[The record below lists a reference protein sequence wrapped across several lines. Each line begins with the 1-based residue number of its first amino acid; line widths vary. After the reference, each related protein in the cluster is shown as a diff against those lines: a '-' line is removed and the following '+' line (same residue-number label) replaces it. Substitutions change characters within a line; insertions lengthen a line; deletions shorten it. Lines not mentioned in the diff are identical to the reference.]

1 MPDKRTNILIFIKPL
16 YTRNTEVFV
25 KEELPKYPDEIY
37 QDCKNE
43 QYWKEINNM
52 PVILSLREN
61 VTKEEAI
68 KWAMDLVTDKAGCPD
83 PKIFT
88 CIDIKNYEIL

>member
-1 MPDKRTNILIFIKPL
+1 MPDKQTNILIFIKPL

-25 KEELPKYPDEIY
+25 KKELPKYPDEIY
-37 QDCKNE
+37 QDCENE
-43 QYWKEINNM
+43 RYWKEIDNM
-52 PVILSLREN
+52 PVILGLREN

-68 KWAMDLVTDKAGCPD
+68 KWAINLVTDKTGRPD
-83 PKIFT
+83 PEIFT